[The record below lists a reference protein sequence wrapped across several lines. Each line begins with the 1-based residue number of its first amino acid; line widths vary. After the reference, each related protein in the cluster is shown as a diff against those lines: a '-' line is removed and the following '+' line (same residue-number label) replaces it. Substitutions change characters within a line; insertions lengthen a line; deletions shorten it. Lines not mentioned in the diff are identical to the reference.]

1 MLSSRSRVKAGIAR
15 LRHQA
20 LAGKQAAVDAP
31 LANGVHDCRPESREA
46 RDGKGGVRVME
57 LRAAL
62 DAALPADACK
72 WLTVQATRPNPHRPG
87 LAKPTR
93 IGINQSPVPGQ
104 GTSEALHRLIKALH
118 VRIHVCI
125 HVPQIRSVGFVFID
139 QQRVTSYFLSQ
150 IDHHPVCCCVYTC
163 TRGWCDSDPTT
174 GYLPRGLQFIKV
186 GGWHERILHRRV
198 QFMAYKPSSIY
209 VFILF

>member
-31 LANGVHDCRPESREA
+31 LANGVHDCQPESREA
-46 RDGKGGVRVME
+46 KDEKKGGMQVME

-62 DAALPADACK
+62 DAALLADACK

-93 IGINQSPVPGQ
+93 IGINQSPVPGHK
-104 GTSEALHRLIKALH
+104 ARLRL
-118 VRIHVCI
+118 
-125 HVPQIRSVGFVFID
+125 F
-139 QQRVTSYFLSQ
+139 
-150 IDHHPVCCCVYTC
+150 
-163 TRGWCDSDPTT
+163 T
-174 GYLPRGLQFIKV
+174 G
-186 GGWHERILHRRV
+186 
-198 QFMAYKPSSIY
+198 
-209 VFILF
+209 